1 MIPVLIVLAI
11 VGHQQGESL
20 PSHNRGDLTQT
31 LLGEPQ
37 RVPADKEIEFVAIPV
52 ITLRDLFAEFF
63 LRHLRDL
70 FKPFIEQSF
79 SLEVEI
85 LAS

>member
-20 PSHNRGDLTQT
+20 PSHYRGDLTQT

-37 RVPADKEIEFVAIPV
+37 RVPADKEVEFVAIPV
-52 ITLRDLFAEFF
+52 ITLLELFAEFF

-70 FKPFIEQSF
+70 FKPFIQKFF